1 MRLYRT
7 ATGHWTGT
15 IADATK
21 AARIDADGRWD
32 QIEVPT
38 DKAGLIAFLNDME
51 ARPATPAASQ
61 PDFPVQPDVA
71 AVVEPKAP
79 PPTPASADAV
89 ADWIMDEATPP
100 QVEATF
106 AALGVRFHEM
116 RKAVQS

>member
-7 ATGHWTGT
+7 ATGNWTGT

-21 AARIDADGRWD
+21 AAKADSAGSWK

-38 DKAGLIAFLNDME
+38 DKAGLIDFLNAME
-51 ARPATPAASQ
+51 AGSAPAAPS
-61 PDFPVQPDVA
+61 VQPELPVVA
-71 AVVEPKAP
+71 EQPVVEKK
-79 PPTPASADAV
+79 PPTPSSADAV
-89 ADWIMDEATPP
+89 TAWIMDEATPA

-106 AALGVRFHEM
+106 TALGVRFHEM